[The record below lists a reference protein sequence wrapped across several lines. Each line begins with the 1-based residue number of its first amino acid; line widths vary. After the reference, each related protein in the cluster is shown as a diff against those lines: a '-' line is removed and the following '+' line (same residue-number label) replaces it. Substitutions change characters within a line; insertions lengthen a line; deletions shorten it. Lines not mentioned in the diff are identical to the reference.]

1 MAKGDI
7 IQLKFQDFTDS
18 DTGARVTRL
27 TPVDVTCHRNY
38 FYQKCFTN
46 DGKKLLFG
54 ALFDNGSWN
63 SYLLDLE
70 TQQAR
75 QLTEGKG
82 KVDNTFGNF
91 LSPDDKYLY
100 YVKGGRELRRV
111 ALDSLEEEVLYTVP
125 QGYKGYGTWVANSA
139 CTKLVGIE
147 VVEGDLL
154 PLKTWEE
161 FAVQFHK
168 KPRCRLVKIDIATG
182 TSTVIYEQAKWMG
195 HPLYRPFDD
204 NTVAYCHEGPHDLV
218 DARMWFV
225 NEDGTNVRCVKEHEE
240 GEACTHE
247 FFTPDGSKMLYVSY
261 KKGSSDRW
269 ICSADPVTL
278 KNEELLTMPPCS
290 HLYSNYDGSLAVGD
304 GCDTPPD
311 VQDTAAHTHENDP
324 FLYLFDL
331 KNKTTKQICKHS
343 TSWKVYKEDRQV
355 THPHPSF
362 TPDDKRVLFTSDFE
376 GEPALYLADLPV

>member
-7 IQLKFQDFTDS
+7 IQLKFEDFTDS

-204 NTVAYCHEGPHDLV
+204 STVAYCHEGPHDLV

-261 KKGSSDRW
+261 KKGSTDRW

-278 KNEELLTMPPCS
+278 KNEALLTMPPCS

-331 KNKTTKQICKHS
+331 NKKTTKQICKHS

-362 TPDDKRVLFTSDFE
+362 TPDDKRVLFHF
-376 GEPALYLADLPV
+376 

>member
-1 MAKGDI
+1 MAKGDK
-7 IQLKFQDFTDS
+7 IQLAFHDFIDE

-27 TPVDVTCHRNY
+27 TPIDVTCHRNY

-46 DGKKLLFG
+46 DGQKLLFG
-54 ALFDNGSWN
+54 GLFDDGSWN
-63 SYLLDLE
+63 AYLLDLS
-70 TQQAR
+70 TQIAV
-75 QLTEGKG
+75 QLTDGKG

-91 LSPDDKYLY
+91 LSPDDKYLF

-111 ALDSLEEEVLYTVP
+111 DLKSLDEEVLYTVP

-161 FAVQFHK
+161 FAVQYHM

-182 TSTVIYEQAKWMG
+182 TSTVIFEQPKWMG

-225 NEDGTNVRCVKEHEE
+225 NEDGSNVRCVKEHDE
-240 GEACTHE
+240 GESCTHE
-247 FFTPDGSKMLYVSY
+247 FFTPDGSKMIYVSY
-261 KKGSSDRW
+261 KKGSVDRW
-269 ICSADPVTL
+269 ICAADPVTL
-278 KNEELLTMPPCS
+278 KNEALLTMPACS
-290 HLYSNYDGSLAVGD
+290 HLYSNNDGSLAVGD
-304 GCDTPPD
+304 GCDSPPD
-311 VQDTAAHTHENDP
+311 VSDTAAHVHENDP

-331 KNKTTKQICKHS
+331 KNKTTKKICKHS
-343 TSWKVYKEDRQV
+343 SSWKVYKEDRQV

-362 TPDDKRVLFTSDFE
+362 TPDDGRVLFTSDFE
-376 GEPALYLADLPV
+376 GEPALYLADLPK

>member
-7 IQLKFQDFTDS
+7 IQLKFQDFKDPS
-18 DTGARVTRL
+18 TGARVTRL

-46 DGKKLLFG
+46 DGSKLLFG
-54 ALFDNGSWN
+54 GLFDNDNWN
-63 SYLLDLE
+63 AYLLDLK
-70 TQQAR
+70 TQTAR
-75 QLTEGKG
+75 QITDGKG
-82 KVDNTFGNF
+82 KADNTFGNF

-111 ALDSLEEEVLYTVP
+111 ELDSLEEHILYTVP
-125 QGYKGYGTWVANSA
+125 QGYKGYGTWVSNSA

-147 VVEGDLL
+147 VVETDLL

-161 FAVQFHK
+161 FAVQYHN
-168 KPRCRLVKIDIATG
+168 KPRCRLVVIDIASS
-182 TSTVIYEQAKWMG
+182 TSKVIFEQAKWMG

-204 NTVAYCHEGPHDLV
+204 HTVAFCHEGPHDLV

-225 NEDGTNVRCVKEHEE
+225 DEDGKNVRKVKEHEE
-240 GEACTHE
+240 GESCTHE
-247 FFTPDGSKMLYVSY
+247 FFVPDGSKMLYVSY
-261 KKGSSDRW
+261 KKGSTERW
-269 ICSADPVTL
+269 ICAADPITL
-278 KNEELLTMPPCS
+278 KNEAILTMPACS

-311 VQDTAAHTHENDP
+311 VADTAAHTHENDP

-331 KNKTTKQICKHS
+331 KNKKTTKICEHR
-343 TSWKVYKEDRQV
+343 TSWKVYREDRQV

-376 GEPALYLADLPV
+376 GEPALYLADLPA